1 MGTNPAGAV
10 YKKMC
15 NKIVPQLKIKDGI
28 IMKSLKTIAFAVTAV
43 LLVAGC
49 KQSMVI
55 SKVDYSQS
63 IESVVTPDE
72 NGVVED
78 GRHGLKFN
86 IKPLQYA
93 ETQDTSS
100 VTTDQVRYI
109 RGQEGY
115 YYITAPNY
123 KNVYVMASEKGT
135 LKLKK
140 KLEVSESG
148 LVKPAMNQRA
158 THIQLVNLASGE
170 SWKLNPERIKKE
182 QSQMVK
188 RKGE

>member
-1 MGTNPAGAV
+1 
-10 YKKMC
+10 
-15 NKIVPQLKIKDGI
+15 
-28 IMKSLKTIAFAVTAV
+28 MKSLKIIAFAVAAA

-55 SKVDYSQS
+55 SKVDYSHS

-78 GRHGLKFN
+78 GQHGLKFN

-123 KNVYVMASEKGT
+123 KNVYVMAPDKGT

-148 LVKPAMNQRA
+148 LDQPALNQRLS
-158 THIQLVNLASGE
+158 HIQLLNLASGE
-170 SWKLNPERIKKE
+170 SWKLNPDGIQKE

-188 RKGE
+188 QEGE